1 VQQGPWVWRLPES
14 DSDKTVA
21 NTEDTGEHWDETDTF
36 PESDSDETV
45 AHSEDTGELS
55 EDTEDIYPDSEDDL
69 PF

>member
-1 VQQGPWVWRLPES
+1 M
-14 DSDKTVA
+14 A
-21 NTEDTGEHWDETDTF
+21 NTEDTGEHWEDTDTF

-55 EDTEDIYPDSEDDL
+55 EETEDIYPDPEDDL